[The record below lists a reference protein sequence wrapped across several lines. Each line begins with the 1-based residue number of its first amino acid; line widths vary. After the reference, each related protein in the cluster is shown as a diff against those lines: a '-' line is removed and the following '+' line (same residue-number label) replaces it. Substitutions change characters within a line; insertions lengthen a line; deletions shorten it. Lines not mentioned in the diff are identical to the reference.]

1 MARVVKKRKPAEPP
15 ASPLAAVMEKHLDA
29 LRVQNYSEYT
39 VKNRRVHI
47 GFFVAW
53 CHERGLSEPLDVTRP
68 VLERYQRHLFH
79 YRQKNGQPLSFR
91 SQHSRLVPIR
101 VWFRWMARQRLI
113 LHNPASE
120 LELPRLGHRLP
131 KHVLTTS
138 EAERVLAQPDVND
151 PLGLRDR
158 ALLETLYSTG
168 MRRLELA
175 NLKLYDLDT
184 ERGTLMIRQ
193 GKGKK
198 DRVIP
203 IGDRA
208 AAWVEKYVQDG
219 RTHLVVEPDDG
230 TVFLSNA
237 GEPFSLD
244 HLSDLVR
251 VHVDAAQIGKRGAC
265 HLFRHTMATLMLEN
279 GADIRYIQA
288 MLGHADLKTTQIY
301 TQVSIRHLKQ
311 IHSATHPAQLP
322 KKDGDAKPD
331 EAAREELLN
340 ALAAEQDEDEE
351 QEP

>member
-1 MARVVKKRKPAEPP
+1 
-15 ASPLAAVMEKHLDA
+15 
-29 LRVQNYSEYT
+29 
-39 VKNRRVHI
+39 
-47 GFFVAW
+47 
-53 CHERGLSEPLDVTRP
+53 
-68 VLERYQRHLFH
+68 
-79 YRQKNGQPLSFR
+79 
-91 SQHSRLVPIR
+91 
-101 VWFRWMARQRLI
+101 
-113 LHNPASE
+113 
-120 LELPRLGHRLP
+120 
-131 KHVLTTS
+131 
-138 EAERVLAQPDVND
+138 
-151 PLGLRDR
+151 LRDR

-279 GADIRYIQA
+279 GADIRYVQA

>member
-1 MARVVKKRKPAEPP
+1 MARVVKKRKPEQPP

-131 KHVLTTS
+131 KHVLSIS
-138 EAERVLAQPDVND
+138 EVESVLAQPDIRD

-158 ALLETLYSTG
+158 ALIETLYSTG

-184 ERGTLMIRQ
+184 ERGTVMIRQ

-208 AAWVEKYVQDG
+208 AAWVEKYLNDA
-219 RTHLVVEPDDG
+219 RPHLVSEPDDG
-230 TVFLSNA
+230 IVFLSNA

-251 VHVDAAQIGKRGAC
+251 VHVDAAKIGKRGAC

-322 KKDGDAKPD
+322 KKDGETKPD

-340 ALAAEQDEDEE
+340 ALAAEQDEEE

>member
-1 MARVVKKRKPAEPP
+1 VLVVAQPRRLKNYDRDDAGDAAAERLKEE
-15 ASPLAAVMEKHLDA
+15 LAA
-29 LRVQNYSEYT
+29 
-39 VKNRRVHI
+39 I
-47 GFFVAW
+47 GIGS
-53 CHERGLSEPLDVTRP
+53 H
-68 VLERYQRHLFH
+68 
-79 YRQKNGQPLSFR
+79 
-91 SQHSRLVPIR
+91 
-101 VWFRWMARQRLI
+101 
-113 LHNPASE
+113 
-120 LELPRLGHRLP
+120 
-131 KHVLTTS
+131 
-138 EAERVLAQPDVND
+138 RVLFP
-151 PLGLRDR
+151 RDCD
-158 ALLETLYSTG
+158 ATHVA

-208 AAWVEKYVQDG
+208 AAWVEKYVQNG

-265 HLFRHTMATLMLEN
+265 HLFRHTIATLMLEN

>member
-331 EAAREELLN
+331 EAAREELRN